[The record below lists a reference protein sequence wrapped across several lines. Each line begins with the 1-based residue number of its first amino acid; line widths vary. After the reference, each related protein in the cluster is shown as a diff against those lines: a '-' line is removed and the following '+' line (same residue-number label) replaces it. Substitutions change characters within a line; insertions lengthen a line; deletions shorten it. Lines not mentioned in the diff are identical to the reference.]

1 MKSFPVFCIDYF
13 QNFIAVLYTHRKFNV
28 LPSPFTIIFK
38 MRYMKR
44 CKEKC
49 GLKVLEADVI
59 GRTVTASCS

>member
-1 MKSFPVFCIDYF
+1 
-13 QNFIAVLYTHRKFNV
+13 
-28 LPSPFTIIFK
+28 
-38 MRYMKR
+38 MKR